1 MHIDIFSDTVC
12 PWCYIGKQR
21 LERALARRPQE
32 ALTITWRA
40 FQLNPDMPTDGMERQ
55 RYLSTKFGGA
65 ENAATIY
72 GRIRS
77 VGEEESIPFDFEAI
91 ARTPNTVDSH
101 RLIRYAAELGH
112 QDDVVQAIFEAYFC
126 DGRDIGDRQ
135 VLTEIG
141 AAAGLDETSVIEFL
155 TSGAQSAEI
164 LAEDNAARRMGIQ
177 GVPCFIIDGRH
188 VLSGAQPP
196 EVFLQMFDVVAAD
209 RAMASA
215 ADH

>member
-21 LERALARRPQE
+21 LERALARRPRRT
-32 ALTITWRA
+32 LSIVWRA
-40 FQLNPDMPTDGMERQ
+40 FQLNPEMPPEGMERQ
-55 RYLSTKFGGA
+55 LYLSRKFGGA
-65 ENAATIY
+65 ENAASIY
-72 GRIRS
+72 GRILG
-77 VGEEESIPFDFEAI
+77 VGEEENIPFAFDAI

-112 QDDVVQAIFEAYFC
+112 QDDVVQALFEAYFC
-126 DGRDIGDRQ
+126 AGRDIGDRR
-135 VLTEIG
+135 VLAEIG
-141 AAAGLDETSVIEFL
+141 AAAGLDEKAVTEFL
-155 TSGAQSAEI
+155 GSGAQAAEI

-196 EVFLQMFDVVAAD
+196 EAFLQMFDVVDAEEAAQSP
-209 RAMASA
+209 ANQ
-215 ADH
+215 